1 MGQREVLCSAFIYR
15 ETSSYRH
22 MVHTTNELSQEFAE
36 ATISGHTLDV
46 ALILRYME
54 LTGAINKRCGIV

>member
-1 MGQREVLCSAFIYR
+1 
-15 ETSSYRH
+15 